1 MWLTLIKPILFAFF
15 HKQLNLLLLIA
26 SRYKEFSSFPDET
39 SEEHKDRLRR
49 MAIDEIKKV
58 YPNLRTSHID
68 ILLGFVVATM
78 VK

>member
-1 MWLTLIKPILFAFF
+1 
-15 HKQLNLLLLIA
+15 
-26 SRYKEFSSFPDET
+26 
-39 SEEHKDRLRR
+39 